1 MKVKPPEA
9 KLLWV
14 ADSDWA
20 IDQCGVGIYV
30 SDEDV
35 KTGMEYYDYVTSLA
49 DAFVRSKGNDDF
61 VKSFLAPTSPQL
73 SLITGSR
80 GRKYHCRRWRARQN
94 IDNRHN
100 RLNIQQPPSEGLRG
114 REGNAQSP
122 STRLGAL
129 PDPTA
134 SHHTGTYSGVWR
146 SGSDVRVGPRA
157 NNHVLRILTANLNR
171 ETLPKKL

>member
-61 VKSFLAPTSPQL
+61 LKSFLAPTSPQL
-73 SLITGSR
+73 SLITGS
-80 GRKYHCRRWRARQN
+80 
-94 IDNRHN
+94 
-100 RLNIQQPPSEGLRG
+100 
-114 REGNAQSP
+114 
-122 STRLGAL
+122 
-129 PDPTA
+129 
-134 SHHTGTYSGVWR
+134 
-146 SGSDVRVGPRA
+146 
-157 NNHVLRILTANLNR
+157 
-171 ETLPKKL
+171 